1 MEKYKDYI
9 NNKDTID
16 FELKTISAKVQI
28 GLKEYL
34 RSLREKAKNWV
45 LTGDEMVID
54 YEEIKK
60 FTKINHPSDLILNQ
74 PIEEKSQITPEKQEI
89 Q

>member
-1 MEKYKDYI
+1 LEKYKDYI

-60 FTKINHPSDLILNQ
+60 FTKINHPSD
-74 PIEEKSQITPEKQEI
+74 
-89 Q
+89 